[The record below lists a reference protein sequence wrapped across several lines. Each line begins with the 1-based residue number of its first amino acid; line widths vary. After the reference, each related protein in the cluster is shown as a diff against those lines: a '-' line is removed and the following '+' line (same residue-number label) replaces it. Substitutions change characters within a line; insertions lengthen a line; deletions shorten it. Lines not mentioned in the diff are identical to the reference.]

1 MDSLLMAAGA
11 CTFGARLCPCFVSL
25 RLPVCSSRRLPHYE
39 LVIRC
44 ASVGG
49 KKKNS
54 SSSSNK
60 RSQTSSG
67 SGFGTKIAAKPS
79 WDAGVLLRRS
89 EQSYSHLFAEHSKE
103 GEVREFVICVRQN
116 DNKSSA
122 VLDDW
127 LPVAE
132 LALVSEIDAS
142 VALPAVLHVLC
153 REVAECAAKGAMSLR
168 NIPRNCLEY
177 AYEPAEGFYE
187 FVLGISQLPPQDNNE
202 CPYSVLGLPQGAPV
216 SQVRSAYR
224 TLAAKHHPDKHV
236 ATNVNNAELEFKR
249 VTRAYDQIKRT
260 GLAKDGTI
268 ASYSSLGGTARNGLS
283 NPISIN
289 STNLQDELPK
299 GVQAAVRQL
308 DSEIITRFLARS
320 CARSGAAAVV

>member
-1 MDSLLMAAGA
+1 MKF
-11 CTFGARLCPCFVSL
+11 C
-25 RLPVCSSRRLPHYE
+25 CSCS
-39 LVIRC
+39 
-44 ASVGG
+44 
-49 KKKNS
+49 
-54 SSSSNK
+54 
-60 RSQTSSG
+60 
-67 SGFGTKIAAKPS
+67 
-79 WDAGVLLRRS
+79 
-89 EQSYSHLFAEHSKE
+89 
-103 GEVREFVICVRQN
+103 
-116 DNKSSA
+116 
-122 VLDDW
+122 
-127 LPVAE
+127 
-132 LALVSEIDAS
+132 
-142 VALPAVLHVLC
+142 
-153 REVAECAAKGAMSLR
+153 
-168 NIPRNCLEY
+168 LEY

-187 FVLGISQLPPQDNNE
+187 FVLGISQLPPHDNNE

-289 STNLQDELPK
+289 STNMQDELPK